1 VIRYVQARTKIR
13 GSLMQPANN
22 PVWTYVV
29 SLATGTPG
37 GCDIAGR
44 LLV

>member
-22 PVWTYVV
+22 LVWTYVV